1 MRRGLILI
9 IGLTGL
15 ICGQSISGEGE
26 TLVYAAGFRLFS
38 AGTATMELTDP
49 SPQDPDNS
57 LRIIS
62 RTKTDPLFD
71 HIYRIRDRIELR
83 IRPKTWELEYMF
95 RDIQEGR
102 YTHQD
107 SAIVDRGA
115 GLIYTQ
121 KDTLVVEGPIYDPV
135 GAIYYLRSLPLQV
148 GDEINLN
155 IFNGRRMRE
164 IIIRVA
170 GKEQIRVPA
179 GEFECLVL
187 KPASTDS
194 RRLTKVD
201 GLLHLWL
208 ATDVRR
214 TPVRVEQKTGFGTM
228 VLKLMEAR

>member
-1 MRRGLILI
+1 MRRSLILVI
-9 IGLTGL
+9 VLTGL
-15 ICGQSISGEGE
+15 ISGQSVSSEGE

-49 SPQDPDNS
+49 SPEDPDNS

-62 RTKTDPLFD
+62 RTETDPLFD

-83 IRPKTWELEYMF
+83 IRPETWELEYMF
-95 RDIQEGR
+95 RDIQEGH
-102 YTHQD
+102 YTLQD

-121 KDTLVVEGPIYDPV
+121 KDTLAVEGPIYDPV
-135 GAIYYLRSLPLQV
+135 GAIYYLRSLPLEV
-148 GDEINLN
+148 GDEITLN

-164 IIIRVA
+164 IIIRVT

-187 KPASTDS
+187 RPAAADN

-201 GLLHLWL
+201 GLLHIWL
-208 ATDVRR
+208 ATDQRR

-228 VLKLMEAR
+228 VMKLMEAR